1 MNLSNKAWVVLIV
14 AGFLGGALGG
24 WWYRGLSLPKDA
36 ELTGS
41 AVDTESVSEERV
53 RVQVDSSI
61 PPISEAGSRSAE
73 DGESPVLAA
82 NQSLMQLLSEQQFW
96 DATNLYYQR
105 VREDPAMRVALRPTF
120 DSYLIDCRQ
129 NCEPGAFLDLV
140 DAWLATFYD
149 DVPVLI
155 QLAEFQEDQ
164 GQPEAAANTLLLAR
178 TYAMTVDQQHE
189 VQQARDRLTRRTDNR
204 LEEAGSWIE
213 LLGYYDFLASIDFT
227 TPRFELRRALLYRR
241 LGEDARA
248 VRLLNRLQ
256 ANDDGRDP
264 QLSMSI
270 DSHLSEAPSSELPEE
285 NPVEAFPSSVPLE
298 KYGTGFLVKVT
309 FNERDTVRLLV
320 DTGASI
326 TALTPGS
333 FRKLYR
339 PEVTLLGTQ
348 LFKTASG
355 YTRGDIYSAASVAL
369 GKERIE
375 GTTLAVLDRLE
386 MGDVDGLLGMNVLR
400 HFKFE
405 IDRVGLVMYLERR

>member
-1 MNLSNKAWVVLIV
+1 
-14 AGFLGGALGG
+14 
-24 WWYRGLSLPKDA
+24 
-36 ELTGS
+36 
-41 AVDTESVSEERV
+41 
-53 RVQVDSSI
+53 
-61 PPISEAGSRSAE
+61 
-73 DGESPVLAA
+73 
-82 NQSLMQLLSEQQFW
+82 
-96 DATNLYYQR
+96 
-105 VREDPAMRVALRPTF
+105 
-120 DSYLIDCRQ
+120 
-129 NCEPGAFLDLV
+129 NCEPGVFLDLV

-149 DVPVLI
+149 DVPVLVH
-155 QLAEFQEDQ
+155 LAEFQEDQ

-178 TYAMTVDQQHE
+178 TYAMTVDQQLAA
-189 VQQARDRLTRRTDNR
+189 QQARDRLTRRTDNR

-241 LGEDARA
+241 MGEDTRA
-248 VRLLNRLQ
+248 QRLLNRLQ
-256 ANDDGRDP
+256 ADDDGRDP

-270 DSHLSEAPSSELPEE
+270 DRYLSEAPSSELIEE
-285 NPVEAFPSSVPLE
+285 NPVEVFPSTVPLE

-309 FNERDTVRLLV
+309 FNERDTVRLLL

-339 PEVTLLGTQ
+339 PDVSLLGTQ

-355 YTRGDIYSAASVAL
+355 YTRGDIYSAASVSL
-369 GKERIE
+369 GEERID

-405 IDRVGLVMYLERR
+405 IDRVGLVMHLERR